1 MVNINLKTGKVLEL
15 KFGLGEL
22 NAVDKALGL
31 EIEQINL
38 GEGYEMLVPK
48 LKTGNVLAL
57 AKIIPAL
64 TLNQF
69 GRPKTDDETLEVLK
83 AVKEQYGSFQAFCD
97 AVLEEMKHHFLTQDL
112 VKDEN
117 EVEATE
123 TVAQPTPV
131 QEVPQPTVV
140 QEQPIQPTPVN

>member
-1 MVNINLKTGKVLEL
+1 MVNIKLENGKVLEL

-38 GEGYEMLVPK
+38 GEGFEMLVPK
-48 LKTGNVLAL
+48 LRTGNVLAL

-64 TLNQF
+64 TLGQN
-69 GRPKTDDETLEVLK
+69 GRPKTDNETLEVLK
-83 AVKEQYGSFQAFCD
+83 AVKGQYGSFQAFCD
-97 AVLEEMKHHFLTQDL
+97 AVLDEMKHHFLTQDL

-117 EVEATE
+117 EEK
-123 TVAQPTPV
+123 TVQAAPV
-131 QEVPQPTVV
+131 QEILQSTVGMNQPT
-140 QEQPIQPTPVN
+140 TVN

>member
-1 MVNINLKTGKVLEL
+1 MVNINLENGKVLEL

-38 GEGYEMLVPK
+38 GEGFEMLVPK
-48 LKTGNVLAL
+48 LRTGNVLAL

-64 TLNQF
+64 TLGQN
-69 GRPKTDDETLEVLK
+69 GRPKTDNETLEVLK
-83 AVKEQYGSFQAFCD
+83 AVKGQYGSFQAFCD
-97 AVLEEMKHHFLTQDL
+97 AVLDEMKHHFLTQDL

-117 EVEATE
+117 EEE
-123 TVAQPTPV
+123 TVQATPV
-131 QEVPQPTVV
+131 QEIPQPTVGMN
-140 QEQPIQPTPVN
+140 QPMTVN

>member
-1 MVNINLKTGKVLEL
+1 MVNIKLENGKVLEL

-38 GEGYEMLVPK
+38 GEGFEMLVPK
-48 LKTGNVLAL
+48 LRTGNVLAL

-64 TLNQF
+64 TLGQN
-69 GRPKTDDETLEVLK
+69 GRPKTDNETLEVLK
-83 AVKEQYGSFQAFCD
+83 AVKGQYGSFQAFCD
-97 AVLEEMKHHFLTQDL
+97 AVLDEMKHHFLTQDL

-117 EVEATE
+117 EEK
-123 TVAQPTPV
+123 TVQAAPV
-131 QEVPQPTVV
+131 QEIPQSTVGMNQPT
-140 QEQPIQPTPVN
+140 TVN

>member
-1 MVNINLKTGKVLEL
+1 MVNIKLENGKVLEL

-38 GEGYEMLVPK
+38 GEGFEMLVPK
-48 LKTGNVLAL
+48 LRTGNVLAL

-64 TLNQF
+64 TLGQN
-69 GRPKTDDETLEVLK
+69 GRPKTDNETLEVLK
-83 AVKEQYGSFQAFCD
+83 AVKSQYGSFQAFCD
-97 AVLEEMKHHFLTQDL
+97 AVLDEMKHHFLTQDL

-117 EVEATE
+117 EEE
-123 TVAQPTPV
+123 TTQPTPV
-131 QEVPQPTVV
+131 QEIPQPTVGMN
-140 QEQPIQPTPVN
+140 QPTNVN

>member
-1 MVNINLKTGKVLEL
+1 MVNIKLENGKVLEL

-38 GEGYEMLVPK
+38 GEGFEMLVPK
-48 LKTGNVLAL
+48 LRTGNVLAL

-64 TLNQF
+64 TLGQN
-69 GRPKTDDETLEVLK
+69 GRPKTDNETLEVLK
-83 AVKEQYGSFQAFCD
+83 VVKGQYGSFQAFCD
-97 AVLEEMKHHFLTQDL
+97 AVLDEMKHHFLTQDL

-117 EVEATE
+117 EEE
-123 TVAQPTPV
+123 TAQPTPV
-131 QEVPQPTVV
+131 QEIPQPTVGMN
-140 QEQPIQPTPVN
+140 QPTNVN

>member
-1 MVNINLKTGKVLEL
+1 MVNIKLENGKVLEL

-38 GEGYEMLVPK
+38 GEGFEMLVPK
-48 LKTGNVLAL
+48 LRTGNVLAL

-64 TLNQF
+64 TLGQN
-69 GRPKTDDETLEVLK
+69 GRPKTDNETLEVLK
-83 AVKEQYGSFQAFCD
+83 AVKGQYGSFQAFCD
-97 AVLEEMKHHFLTQDL
+97 AVLDEMKHHFLTQDL

-117 EVEATE
+117 EEK
-123 TVAQPTPV
+123 TVQAAPV
-131 QEVPQPTVV
+131 QEIPQSIVGMNQPT
-140 QEQPIQPTPVN
+140 TVN